1 MGGLVDQQAVAAFPS
16 ALTAILRDAD
26 LAAASSGLRARS
38 PSRSGRGRRELRE
51 ELDLTLLEP
60 ALAGIALHRSSS
72 WASRPDLG
80 LITRV

>member
-1 MGGLVDQQAVAAFPS
+1 MGGPVGQQAVATFAS
-16 ALTAILRDAD
+16 VLSAILRDAD

-38 PSRSGRGRRELRE
+38 PGRFGGGRRELRE

-72 WASRPDLG
+72 WASRPNP
-80 LITRV
+80 T